1 MAMIQCPECG
11 KDISTDAKSCPH
23 CGCLVRKR
31 LQQQERKK
39 NRTEKEKIREAAAK
53 PSGGKPGN
61 KKIPILA
68 AVAAV
73 VVAAVLLVV
82 LVVLPNAR
90 IKAPAPYRTVGSIVT
105 FGHYEQDADESNGP
119 EPIEWIV
126 LDVQGGKALLL
137 SKYGLDVKPYNTE
150 LADVTWETCTLRSW
164 LNGDFLNAAFSE
176 KERSAILLTEVDNSD
191 TQGFDWVAAGWSEIN
206 PTGGNNTQ
214 DKIFL
219 LSWAEAEKYLEM
231 AVHDYDNPDKVYPK
245 AQAAPTEY
253 AVRNGAVAYKTAEG
267 DAAWWWW
274 LRSPGSMQ
282 LIAANVSSDGSLSD
296 NGVGNG
302 AVCVRPAFWLNL
314 ESDIF

>member
-31 LQQQERKK
+31 LQQQEREK
-39 NRTEKEKIREAAAK
+39 NRTEKEKIRAAAAK

-73 VVAAVLLVV
+73 VVAVVLLVV
-82 LVVLPNAR
+82 LVVLPSTRKNSEFR
-90 IKAPAPYRTVGSIVT
+90 KIGNLVT

-126 LDVQGGKALLL
+126 LDVQDGKALLL
-137 SKYGLDVKPYNTE
+137 SKYGLDTKPYNTKFVG
-150 LADVTWETCTLRSW
+150 VTWETCTMRAW
-164 LNGDFLNAAFSE
+164 LNGAFLNAAFAE
-176 KERSAILLTEVDNSD
+176 KEKSSILLTEVDNSKA
-191 TQGFDWVAAGWSEIN
+191 QGFDWTTVGAPVSAD
-206 PTGGNNTQ
+206 GGNNTQ

-219 LSWAEAEKYLEM
+219 LSWAEAEKYLET
-231 AVHDYDNPDKVYPK
+231 AVWDSDNPDKVYPK

-253 AVRNGAVAYKTAEG
+253 AIRNGAYKSNSNKTAEG
-267 DAAWWWW
+267 DAAGWWW
-274 LRSPGSMQ
+274 LRSPGGHKSC
-282 LIAANVSSDGSLSD
+282 AADVDSDGSLD
-296 NGVGNG
+296 DHYVDDVDG
-302 AVCVRPAFWLNL
+302 CVRPAFWLNL
-314 ESDIF
+314 ESDL